1 MLKIILDT
9 NLFKRKC
16 LNSLEDYE
24 LSNNF
29 EILYDLISKG
39 KIQDTEI
46 CVDQVALLEYIE
58 QVGNWYVKN
67 IVNDYDRIFK
77 AIQKSYPAQ
86 KLYFKSKETFIEEY
100 KYELLESLKSRNI
113 KVIEA
118 IPTFQEG
125 GVSIVKVIEKAIK
138 GIPPF
143 DKKHNKDL
151 KDALISESVNTKA
164 NTDPESMYVFI
175 TVNGDDFKDNVIE
188 VSNYKIECI
197 HEKDPII
204 QIFDI
209 INLNG
214 AKVNDEVYYSEL
226 IRKERFNE
234 DIKTFLESKILEGN
248 YYDDVPIIK
257 TQETGYMKGYDII
270 ESNRLRVKFY
280 LLEGDVEYECGI
292 EYDIST
298 ARYRILRKYINC
310 LNDVNEEVC
319 IDEF

>member
-9 NLFKRKC
+9 NLFKRKS
-16 LNSLEDYE
+16 LNSLEDYQ

-29 EILYDLISKG
+29 EILYDLISEG

-77 AIQKSYPAQ
+77 AIQNSYPAQ
-86 KLYFKSKETFIEEY
+86 KLYFKSKETFMEEY
-100 KYELLESLKSRNI
+100 KYELLGSLKSRNI
-113 KVIEA
+113 KIIEA

-138 GIPPF
+138 DIPPF

-164 NTDPESMYVFI
+164 NTDQGSMYVFI
-175 TVNGDDFKDNVIE
+175 TVNKDDFKDNIIE
-188 VSNYKIECI
+188 INNYKIECI

-209 INLNG
+209 INSYG
-214 AKVNDEVYYSEL
+214 SKVNDEEYYSEL

-248 YYDDVPIIK
+248 YYDDVPVIK
-257 TQETGYMKGYDII
+257 IQEKGYMKGYDII
-270 ESNRLRVKFY
+270 DNRLRVKFY
-280 LLEGDVEYECGI
+280 LLEGDTEHECGI

-298 ARYRILRKYINC
+298 ARYRILRRYINC
-310 LNDVNEEVC
+310 LNDINEEIC